1 MRKINNLLLLTIALM
16 TITSI
21 SSQAQK
27 VELTLNLEKG
37 KEYRQV
43 TNSKATIIQDI
54 YGQKMNIVMTIKG
67 GMSYKVVSV
76 NPSDYDLEVK
86 YESLSMIT
94 EMAQMKM
101 EFSSDKNDEQ
111 DILSTLLSKMIGN
124 TFNVKM
130 AKNGKILEVKDI
142 ELQIESLFEDF
153 TNIPENQLA
162 QFKSQITEAY
172 GAEAFKGSIQM
183 VTAIFPDNP
192 VNKGDKWTINTNLES
207 QMALSMTTEYEFTDL
222 GSNYAMIKGN
232 SVIET
237 EDKDEYIESN
247 GMMMKFDM
255 TGSMISEIKVDKE
268 TGWIIEANIN
278 QEIKG
283 DAYMK
288 GNSQMPNGMKIPMMM
303 NNEMTI
309 ANE

>member
-1 MRKINNLLLLTIALM
+1 MRKIFNLLLLSIAL
-16 TITSI
+16 TSC
-21 SSQAQK
+21 QAQK
-27 VELTLNLEKG
+27 ADLTLNLENG

-54 YGQKMNIVMTIKG
+54 NGQKMNMVMTIKG

-86 YESLSMIT
+86 YESLSMIM
-94 EMAQMKM
+94 ELPQGKM
-101 EFSSDKNDEQ
+101 EFSSEKNDEQ
-111 DILSTLLSKMIGN
+111 DIFSTLLSKMIGN

-130 AKNGKILEVKDI
+130 AKNGKILEVKNI
-142 ELQIESLFEDF
+142 ESRIESLFEDF
-153 TNIPENQLA
+153 THIPENQLA
-162 QFKSQITEAY
+162 QLKAQMTKAY
-172 GAEAFKGSIQM
+172 GAEAFKGNIEM

-192 VNKGDKWTINTNLES
+192 VNKGDKWTIKTNLES
-207 QMALSMTTEYEFTDL
+207 GMAALMTTEYEFTDL
-222 GSNYAMIKGN
+222 GSDYAMIKGN

-237 EDKDEYIESN
+237 EDKDAYIESN
-247 GMMMKFDM
+247 GMPMKYDL

-283 DAYMK
+283 DAYIK
-288 GNSQMPNGMKIPMMM
+288 GNPQLPNGMKIPMIMK
-303 NNEMTI
+303 NEMTI
-309 ANE
+309 AKE

>member
-1 MRKINNLLLLTIALM
+1 MRKINNLLLLIIALM

-183 VTAIFPDNP
+183 VTAIFPGNP

-255 TGSMISEIKVDKE
+255 TGSMIQKLRLIRKQDGLLKL
-268 TGWIIEANIN
+268 I
-278 QEIKG
+278 
-283 DAYMK
+283 
-288 GNSQMPNGMKIPMMM
+288 
-303 NNEMTI
+303 
-309 ANE
+309 